1 MKKIISVILAAFMTL
16 SLCACGESDAPD
28 ASKIYDD
35 LKSHVAENG
44 LEDNYY
50 IQISKTANSANT
62 LMEASR
68 LGDDTAFME
77 YDVSGTLKF
86 FRNRTLTVI
95 TGSNFFIPEKTD
107 AVWEDFEF
115 ESINEAYR
123 SAFTQLIEGDAKT
136 TATVEKSE
144 DEKGVYNVNIQFE
157 PKDLDTKTIF
167 GNSGNFGIVSIKFKT
182 DSKGKTFEDVTLS
195 CQYDYDSI
203 IFLYAVTFGD
213 PNEPDEEGKNGQRP
227 EDIKAI
233 FKEYEEGITQSI
245 AATE

>member
-1 MKKIISVILAAFMTL
+1 MKKIISVILAALMTL
-16 SLCACGESDAPD
+16 SLCACGEKKAPD
-28 ASKIYDD
+28 ANEVYKA
-35 LKSHVAENG
+35 LKNHVAESG

-62 LMEASR
+62 LIEASK

-77 YDVSGTLKF
+77 YDISGTLKF

-95 TGSNFFIPEKTD
+95 TGSNFFVPEKTD
-107 AVWEDFEF
+107 ASWNDFEF
-115 ESINEAYR
+115 DGINDAYR
-123 SAFTQLIEGDAKT
+123 NAFTQLIDSDAKI
-136 TATVEKSE
+136 TVDIEKAE
-144 DEKGVYNVNIQFE
+144 NQDGVYNVDVQFE
-157 PKDLDTKTIF
+157 TEELDTKAIF

-182 DSKGKTFEDVTLS
+182 DSEGKTFEDVTLS

-213 PNEPDEEGKNGQRP
+213 PNEPDEDGKNGQRP

-233 FKEYEEGITQSI
+233 FKEYEDGITQNLLV
-245 AATE
+245 TE